1 MKYILLMI
9 MSSVPV
15 IELRGA
21 IPVGISWGLNF
32 VYVYICCVIGSTLI
46 SIPLIITFRQILQGI
61 KRHKKMYKLGNF
73 IDNKINKRM
82 KKMKNVTILGI
93 VLFVGIPLPTTGA
106 WTAAAIASILRM
118 RIRDA
123 LLGIFLGNMLSGLIV
138 SAISLKII

>member
-9 MSSVPV
+9 MSSVPI

-21 IPVGISWGLNF
+21 IPVGITWGLNLF
-32 VYVYICCVIGSTLI
+32 YVYICCVIGSTLI
-46 SIPLIITFRQILQGI
+46 SIPLIITFRQILHEL
-61 KRHKKMYKLGNF
+61 KKHKKMYKLGYF
-73 IDNKINKRM
+73 IDNKINRRM

-93 VLFVGIPLPTTGA
+93 ILFVGIPLPTTGA
-106 WTAAAIASILRM
+106 WTAAAIASIFRM

-123 LLGIFLGNMLSGLIV
+123 VLGIFIGNMISGIIV